1 MLWLEIQPALVP
13 ITGRLGDEQKQW
25 SFRGWLELAAALQT
39 ALAAARGWAPPSERQ
54 DSHTST
60 AATDETTTDARGCE
74 R

>member
-39 ALAAARGWAPPSERQ
+39 ALGAPRGRTPPNR
-54 DSHTST
+54 SHSSPTST
-60 AATDETTTDARGCE
+60 PAAVEANTDARGCE